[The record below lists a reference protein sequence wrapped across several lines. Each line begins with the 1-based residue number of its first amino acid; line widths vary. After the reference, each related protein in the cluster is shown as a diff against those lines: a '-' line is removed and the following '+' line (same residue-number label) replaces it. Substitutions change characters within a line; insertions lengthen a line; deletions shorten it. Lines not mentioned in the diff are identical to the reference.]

1 MRRTLGLAA
10 CLLLIPTAAGASAI
24 TRPPAADYRPAV
36 VLEDEER
43 DCSQFV
49 PDRAPLETLAVPQP
63 ASTLAVRVLVVTER
77 RDLKVARELFAQAD
91 RAYGPLGLRLV
102 PKFRVVPP
110 LPDLDGDHDAYMEWL
125 KDMFGGRRPAGSD
138 IVYLATHHHLN
149 SGGLADCI
157 GGIADPRHAFAIGM
171 LSFGGLAGVSID
183 PDPGLPEGPPV
194 SDSGAKLTA
203 HEIGHLFGAHHH
215 YGGDCLGDSSEP
227 GTCDVMLSLSPQTL
241 GLRFGLVNG
250 AVVRDQAERYLPGR

>member
-1 MRRTLGLAA
+1 MRRTTALAV
-10 CLLLIPTAAGASAI
+10 CLLLIPTSAGASA
-24 TRPPAADYRPAV
+24 TTSPPRSDGRFGV
-36 VLEDEER
+36 FEDEER

-49 PDRAPLETLAVPQP
+49 PDKAPLETLAVTQP
-63 ASTLAVRVLVVTER
+63 RSALAVRVLVVTER
-77 RDLKVARELFAQAD
+77 RDLTVARELFAKAD

-102 PKFRVVPP
+102 PKFRIVPP
-110 LPDLDGDHDAYMEWL
+110 LPDLDGDHDAYMQWL
-125 KDMFGGRRPAGSD
+125 KDQFGGRRPAGSD
-138 IVYLATHHHLN
+138 VVYLATHHHLN

-183 PDPGLPEGPPV
+183 PDPGLPDGPPV

-215 YGGDCLGDSSEP
+215 YGGDCRGGSGRA

-241 GLRFGLVNG
+241 GLHFGLVNG

>member
-1 MRRTLGLAA
+1 MRMTMALAA
-10 CLLLIPTAAGASAI
+10 CLLLIPTAAGASA
-24 TRPPAADYRPAV
+24 TTGPSSDDRLGV
-36 VLEDEER
+36 VFDDEER

-49 PDRAPLETLAVPQP
+49 PDGAPLETLAATQ
-63 ASTLAVRVLVVTER
+63 AGSTLAVRVLVVTER
-77 RDLKVARELFAQAD
+77 RDLKVAQQLFAQAD
-91 RAYGPLGLRLV
+91 QAYGPLGLRLV
-102 PKFRVVPP
+102 PTFRVVTP
-110 LPDLDGDHDAYMEWL
+110 LPDLDGDHDAYMQWL
-125 KDMFGGRRPAGSD
+125 KDKFGGRRPAGSD
-138 IVYLATHHHLN
+138 VVYLATHHHLN

-215 YGGDCLGDSSEP
+215 YGGDCRGDSSEA
-227 GTCDVMLSLSPQTL
+227 GKCDVMLSLSPQTL
-241 GLRFGLVNG
+241 GLHFGLVNA
-250 AVVRDQAERYLPGR
+250 AVVRDQAERYLPRT